1 MQKLPEAELEIML
14 AMWQAT
20 EQVPR
25 TYFDRK
31 LAHRKWNTNTINTL
45 LSRLQEKGF
54 LAAERKGRE
63 NLYHALIGQD
73 AYREFE
79 SSTILEKLYGNS
91 IKNFVLSLAHT
102 DALEEEDIEELQ
114 QYLTRLQKGDSN
126 D

>member
-14 AMWQAT
+14 AIWQT
-20 EQVPR
+20 TGQVSR
-25 TYFDRK
+25 AYFDRK
-31 LAHRKWNTNTINTL
+31 LAHRRWNTNTLNTL

-63 NLYHALIGQD
+63 NLYHALIEQE
-73 AYREFE
+73 AYRRFE
-79 SSTILEKLYGNS
+79 SSSILERLYDNS

-114 QYLTRLQKGDSN
+114 QYLARLQEGGSD